1 MAKNKGFPSKIL
13 HPIPRQKCL
22 VLNSSFSKLEVKM
35 MTMMMTTNFSEIE
48 NREEIRVGKKW
59 FLARIF
65 TTAAFAGYAKTISLK
80 SVL

>member
-1 MAKNKGFPSKIL
+1 
-13 HPIPRQKCL
+13 
-22 VLNSSFSKLEVKM
+22 M

-59 FLARIF
+59 FLAGIF